1 MAWCLPYDGSI
12 EFKAAVF
19 LGDLSRKISIIAIL
33 FYALSFRLV
42 FRLLIMKRNCFNLWK
57 AFRMS
62 MIDKSLTVT
71 LISVFRYSFQ

>member
-1 MAWCLPYDGSI
+1 MAWCLPHDGSI

-42 FRLLIMKRNCFNLWK
+42 FRLLIKK
-57 AFRMS
+57 K
-62 MIDKSLTVT
+62 IV
-71 LISVFRYSFQ
+71 LIYEKLLEWVW